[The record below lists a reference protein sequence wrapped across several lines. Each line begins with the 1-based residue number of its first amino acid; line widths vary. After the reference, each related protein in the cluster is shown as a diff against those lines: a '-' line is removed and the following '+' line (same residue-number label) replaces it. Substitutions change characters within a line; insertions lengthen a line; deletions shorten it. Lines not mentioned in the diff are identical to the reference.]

1 MWNKRFLDQMIEFI
15 FVEQEPK
22 PADIIFVPGSGFPQ
36 IAEKAASLYR
46 EGFSELVLPSGKYSI
61 LRGRFGGVQAKEEEY
76 RGTYRTEWEFLKAVL
91 VKHGVK
97 ECHIWR
103 EEKATYT
110 YENAIRSREV
120 TDAAGLQVKRGI
132 ICCKPA
138 HARRALL
145 YYQLLY
151 PEAELLVCPAD
162 DCEITRD
169 NWYLSEKGCDTVL
182 GEIARC
188 GEQFHE
194 IMKDMRENQKKPDA

>member
-1 MWNKRFLDQMIEFI
+1 MFNKRFLDQMTEFI

-22 PADIIFVPGSGFPQ
+22 TADIIFVPGSGFPQ
-36 IAEKAASLYR
+36 IAEKAAELYG
-46 EGFSELVLPSGKYSI
+46 EGVSSLVLPSGKYSI
-61 LRGRFGGVQAKEEEY
+61 LQGKFGGVRAKEEEY
-76 RGTYRTEWEFLKAVL
+76 GGEYRTEWEFLKTVL
-91 VKHGVK
+91 VKNGVR
-97 ECHIWR
+97 ECDIWR

-110 YENAIRSREV
+110 YENAIRSRAV
-120 TDAAGLQVKRGI
+120 TDAAGLEVKRGL

-151 PEAELLVCPAD
+151 PETELLVCPAD

-169 NWYLSEKGCDTVL
+169 NWFLSEKGCETVL

-194 IMKDMRENQKKPDA
+194 ILKNMRNE

>member
-1 MWNKRFLDQMIEFI
+1 M
-15 FVEQEPK
+15 
-22 PADIIFVPGSGFPQ
+22 
-36 IAEKAASLYR
+36 
-46 EGFSELVLPSGKYSI
+46 
-61 LRGRFGGVQAKEEEY
+61 
-76 RGTYRTEWEFLKAVL
+76 
-91 VKHGVK
+91 K

-169 NWYLSEKGCDTVL
+169 NWYLSEKAVIPFSVRSPLRGAV
-182 GEIARC
+182 
-188 GEQFHE
+188 
-194 IMKDMRENQKKPDA
+194 P

>member
-1 MWNKRFLDQMIEFI
+1 MFNKRFLNQMTEFI

-36 IAEKAASLYR
+36 IAEKAAQLYR
-46 EGFSELVLPSGKYSI
+46 EGFSTCVLPSGKYSI
-61 LRGRFGGVQAKEEEY
+61 LQGKFAGVQAKAEVYEGE
-76 RGTYRTEWEFLKAVL
+76 YRTEWEFLKTVL
-91 VKHGVK
+91 VRYGVRA
-97 ECHIWR
+97 CDVWR
-103 EEKATYT
+103 EEKAAYT

-120 TDAAGLQVKRGI
+120 TDAAGLHVDRGI

-151 PEAELLVCPAD
+151 PDTELLVCPAD
-162 DCEITRD
+162 DCDITRE
-169 NWYLSEKGCDTVL
+169 NWFLSEKGCETVL

-194 IMKDMRENQKKPDA
+194 IMKKMRDKEKKPSA

>member
-1 MWNKRFLDQMIEFI
+1 MFNKRFLDQMTEFI

-22 PADIIFVPGSGFPQ
+22 TADIIFVPGSGFPQ
-36 IAEKAASLYR
+36 IAEKAAELYG
-46 EGFSELVLPSGKYSI
+46 EGFSSLVLPSGKYSI
-61 LRGRFGGVQAKEEEY
+61 LQGKFGGVRAKEEEY
-76 RGTYRTEWEFLKAVL
+76 DGEYRTEWEFLKTVL
-91 VKHGVK
+91 VKNGVR
-97 ECHIWR
+97 ECDIWR

-110 YENAIRSREV
+110 YENAIRSRAV
-120 TDAAGLQVKRGI
+120 TDAAGLEVKRGL

-151 PEAELLVCPAD
+151 PETELLVCPAD

-169 NWYLSEKGCDTVL
+169 NWFLSEKGCETVL

-188 GEQFHE
+188 GEQFQE
-194 IMKDMRENQKKPDA
+194 ILKNMRNE